1 MQHIHSDIL
10 KLLPCNIEEKSTID
24 SFLTQISTLVKSVS
38 YRRFGLFKAK
48 MTYYLRDMQK
58 QAKL

>member
-24 SFLTQISTLVKSVS
+24 SFLTQISTLVKSAS
-38 YRRFGLFKAK
+38 YRRLFKAK